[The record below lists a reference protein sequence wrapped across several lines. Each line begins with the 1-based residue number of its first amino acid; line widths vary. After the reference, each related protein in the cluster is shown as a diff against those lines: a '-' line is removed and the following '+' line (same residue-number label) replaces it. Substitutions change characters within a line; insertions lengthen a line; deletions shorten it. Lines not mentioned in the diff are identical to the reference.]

1 MASINTRGTSGGGFG
16 GSSGGG
22 FGGSSGSGWSI
33 TNPAD
38 AYRLVKPAGALEIYK
53 PSKIAEGLLKP
64 VTGSSSS
71 SKPSG
76 GGGGYG
82 GGGNGGYA
90 GNAGNEWYMPDFQPP
105 TVDRSVYENLAN
117 DILNSQLSSLG
128 ALRSTQEAQATS
140 SEKAVRGD
148 YFDQYRQAQYNRAGR
163 GMGGSPMGS
172 GEERQVQLA
181 MADTLGDIRDTL
193 AGNLNQIGSQ
203 EAQAKSQKNINAEQ
217 MFQQQQ
223 AMAFDQAV
231 KQYQMQMQKMGMDF
245 EMAQANSYGSGGSA
259 MEQYKA
265 QQQQAQQQSQSL
277 EAMNAQIAMIDNA
290 IAGEKDTKRRN
301 DLNRQKAQL
310 QNQMFSGYGGLG
322 GNSNFQP
329 FNYTPESV
337 SQGGLGGGN
346 SWLSQYLGN
355 LGLGNYGRKQGGT
368 GW

>member
-1 MASINTRGTSGGGFG
+1 MAQAVHQGGA
-16 GSSGGG
+16 GSYGQ
-22 FGGSSGSGWSI
+22 

-38 AYRLVKPAGALEIYK
+38 AWKYLQNNTGFKGPGLNPITTTPWGTGYNAKPTGGQA
-53 PSKIAEGLLKP
+53 
-64 VTGSSSS
+64 TGSGSY
-71 SKPSG
+71 G
-76 GGGGYG
+76 GSYG
-82 GGGNGGYA
+82 GGGD
-90 GNAGNEWYMPDFQPP
+90 WSMPGFQAP
-105 TVDRSVYENLAN
+105 TVDRSVYDNLAN

-181 MADTLGDIRDTL
+181 MADTLGNIRDTL

-203 EAQAKSQKNINAEQ
+203 EAQAKAQKNINAEQ

-231 KQYQMQMQKMGMDF
+231 KQYQLQMQKMGMEFD
-245 EMAQANSYGSGGSA
+245 MAQANSYGSGGSA

-265 QQQQAQQQSQSL
+265 QQQQAQQQAQSL
-277 EAMNAQIAMIDNA
+277 EAMANQVAMLETA
-290 IAGEKDTKRRN
+290 ITSEKDPKRRN

-310 QNQMFSGYGGLG
+310 QNQMFAGYGGLG
-322 GNSNFQP
+322 GTTNFQP
-329 FNYTPESV
+329 FNYTPENIPQS
-337 SQGGLGGGN
+337 STNLFQKLFTPKPITGAGN
-346 SWLSQYLGN
+346 
-355 LGLGNYGRKQGGT
+355 NYFGIYG
-368 GW
+368 